1 MYRDDCS
8 VFYFFTV
15 LPNVCILFVV
25 SQYMIQCYIVIPEST
40 KCNKKYGVLYE
51 LYIMMYESRPLPVP
65 QSISQVRKSVYMSI

>member
-1 MYRDDCS
+1 
-8 VFYFFTV
+8 
-15 LPNVCILFVV
+15 
-25 SQYMIQCYIVIPEST
+25 MIQCYIVIPEST